1 LAEKLIPLV
10 ENHDA
15 TGDLAKVPAAV
26 DYWVQADVVK
36 VLSKFQDKI
45 LLNIANEAGDN
56 NVINSDYEDAY
67 NDAISRLRGAGYTM
81 PLIIDAPGW
90 GTNITTLSSCGPRL
104 KDSLD
109 NIILSVHTYWDDADG
124 ALTRS
129 TLQDAESLTRPLIVG
144 EFADTK
150 VGVCSPGSYNVHVLL
165 EEAQKRQIG
174 WLAWSWG
181 SMKNTDCPGKL
192 DMTSDGTFAGLQ
204 NWGLVVATTDENSI
218 KNTSV
223 RSPYI
228 EKGSCD

>member
-1 LAEKLIPLV
+1 MS
-10 ENHDA
+10 
-15 TGDLAKVPAAV
+15 T
-26 DYWVQADVVK
+26 
-36 VLSKFQDKI
+36 S
-45 LLNIANEAGDN
+45 
-56 NVINSDYEDAY
+56 
-67 NDAISRLRGAGYTM
+67 
-81 PLIIDAPGW
+81 DAPVALVTGASRGIGY
-90 GTNITTLSSCGPRL
+90 GTAKYLADQGVRL
-104 KDSLD
+104 
-109 NIILSVHTYWDDADG
+109 V
-124 ALTRS
+124 LTGR
-129 TLQDAESLTRPLIVG
+129 DPKR
-144 EFADTK
+144 
-150 VGVCSPGSYNVHVLL
+150 L